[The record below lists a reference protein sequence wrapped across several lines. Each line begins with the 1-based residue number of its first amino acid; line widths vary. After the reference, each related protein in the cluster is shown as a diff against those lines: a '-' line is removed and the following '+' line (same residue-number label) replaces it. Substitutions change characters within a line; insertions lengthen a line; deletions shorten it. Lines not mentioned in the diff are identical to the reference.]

1 LTDWLKEG
9 VAKEMR
15 SNKIKKGMPYIRK
28 IDRGLSTGTK
38 LVILILGRIR

>member
-15 SNKIKKGMPYIRK
+15 SNKIKKGMLYIKK
-28 IDRGLSTGTK
+28 IGRRLSIRGK
-38 LVILILGRIR
+38 